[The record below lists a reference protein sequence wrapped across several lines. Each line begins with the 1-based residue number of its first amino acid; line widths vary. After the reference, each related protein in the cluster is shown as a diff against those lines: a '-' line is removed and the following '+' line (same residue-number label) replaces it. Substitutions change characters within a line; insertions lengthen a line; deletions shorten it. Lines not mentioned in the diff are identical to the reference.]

1 MSIPSPIKTRCCRI
15 LSGAVRVYLTALRRI
30 RTRRLVIDTHGG
42 VLDVPVVETAR
53 LRLRGHRPEDLDA
66 CAAMWADPAVTRHI
80 GGRPFSG
87 EEVWGKILRYAGHWA
102 LLGFGYWAIEDKA
115 SGRFVGEAG
124 FADFKRDIVPSFDG
138 APEIGWALAP
148 WAHGQGLATETVA
161 AALAWGDRRFGA
173 GRTVCM
179 IDPENRASLRIAEKT
194 GYREFARTVYKGA
207 PTILFHR

>member
-1 MSIPSPIKTRCCRI
+1 MIARHDGIPEVP
-15 LSGAVRVYLTALRRI
+15 AL
-30 RTRRLVIDTHGG
+30 
-42 VLDVPVVETAR
+42 ETAR

-66 CAAMWADPAVTRHI
+66 CAAMWADPAVIRHI

-124 FADFKRDIVPSFDG
+124 FADFKRDIVPPFDG

-148 WAHGQGLATETVA
+148 WAHGKGLASEAVGTAV
-161 AALAWGDRRFGA
+161 AWGDGHFGA

-179 IDPENRASLRIAEKT
+179 IDPENSASLRIAEKT
-194 GYREFARTVYKGA
+194 GYREFARTSYKGT
-207 PTILFHR
+207 PTILFRR